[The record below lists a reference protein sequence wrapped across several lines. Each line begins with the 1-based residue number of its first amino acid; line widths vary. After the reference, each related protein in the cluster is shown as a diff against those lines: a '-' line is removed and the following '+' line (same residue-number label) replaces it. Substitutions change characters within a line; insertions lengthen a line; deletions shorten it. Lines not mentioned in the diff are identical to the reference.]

1 MDINGFGV
9 RNSTAQY
16 DGFCTGEFGTSVNLF
31 RGEVFF
37 DYPLVNNMPEKNGTG
52 IKVLAS
58 YSSNTDHAA
67 RTDNITEPTG
77 VLGLGWKF
85 GYPAIMRAY
94 TGQILPPGQ
103 EVFYYHNT
111 EGMSRLYQTNQPWII
126 AELDKGVKKEFDKQE
141 VSGTLSE
148 IFAENGIAVT
158 PGSKLYKKGKYYL
171 LEDCVEE
178 IELKIEKN
186 KNGKFNVSYNGIFF
200 EPSSFDFSRIVY
212 NTRFE
217 KWIIAQKDGIKKI
230 FGGIGSNGALQYIV
244 HCHGSVMPSMCREE
258 QERAV
263 RQWNLSRE
271 ISIWDDEVNYSYIQD
286 IGIAGEN
293 GLEYTRACYLSG
305 ITDWAGY
312 KTVLEYGN
320 KQYTDTIKEYADPH
334 HLYSQNPSGEPD
346 CYQSLYE
353 TRYLDK
359 IVTYGQ
365 DGEEIEQIGF
375 TYDIMQLCGNCK
387 IPGTGAKRLLSSV
400 TRRLSSGGKV
410 PPEKFT
416 YVTGQDANLGA
427 VSTITTAAGTVI
439 KYNYTQKQL
448 PQCSSRSVVVDKEGY
463 TSHKI
468 WNGQG
473 FSAVL
478 LYNNSTSLFR
488 IYGWKGR
495 FQVWTPQEQP
505 FSKTDGPVEAI
516 VLDGTVILYSSSEA
530 DNITKVVYYHENP
543 DVLGAWTKEAEE
555 VFQTAYCSVSAGSGW
570 MLVSGLDGGEMVRY
584 TYSLLERKTKREV
597 IKGNPGHIYSV
608 VSNGT
613 KYALLGYDAEGT
625 SGYKSSMLQFYY
637 LDGFGEWKETG
648 NILLPDM
655 EAVFDPVKRKTALS
669 ASYSGN
675 ICAIASVYET
685 DNSSFY
691 YKLHIW
697 EVTCQVSEI
706 FQKPY
711 TVNGGKNIWDMPEIS
726 WQPVISGQIIITGG
740 TVLVYNG
747 STVTE
752 NDKLSTST
760 FNFSEGNVLQAVG
773 NGYII
778 QSRVLDST
786 YKEVLVQALY
796 YNPEDSKDFSI
807 QEPFCISHEYPDKL
821 KENGYIPSI
830 SGSTA
835 VYDGTVYC
843 LDEQNP
849 FQNPVASIITNE
861 PSALVNGGSYIVYA
875 GDSGQACSIRITNGV
890 AGRFSLLDGKLPEVQ
905 SSSDIFST
913 EHPLD
918 ILLYI
923 DTGDSFDEPVSNYQ
937 VVQVLSDDG
946 FAITGKTYNYHDKD
960 AVCDSSGRF
969 AKYYVV
975 DVYNETGNSSG
986 YTRYQ
991 YCNSLADVLP
1001 SENAYVPYAM
1011 DGQLKDTSV
1020 YDNSGNILSKTIF
1033 NYEIVR
1039 CIADSPGQGR
1049 THAIYGAVT
1058 AKAASEIYEDG
1069 VVSAS
1074 LTEYNPYTGETS
1086 VVTTSSYNVFGD
1098 KTTVTERY
1106 YPAAA
1111 EYPSL
1116 KFQNRLAEKCRT
1128 VVEWQ
1133 RNNGDLQIAEAKA
1146 VQFENFCGKK
1156 RNITYGSRELR
1167 WMGKGNPYT
1176 GELPGSYIEE
1186 NKINKMDCYGN
1197 ILENETSAKIKQ
1209 IYKYSKDGIYSVG
1222 SVTDAVS
1229 GREVLLMSFERYE
1242 EIPEEWQEYITD
1254 ENCIAG
1260 SRSMKLK
1267 EGVWTPFIIHHLSK
1281 GEYAASFWS
1290 TGEAGIS
1297 LKGQNIKII
1306 EETSCKKKEGIYN
1319 IVRFEILQE
1328 EALHIQFCNN
1338 SKKTVFIDIF
1348 SISPFGNPPIMNIMK
1363 DGLVDAVIS
1372 SYGDFSRN
1380 IYDRRRNIIS
1390 VYNEKEA
1397 PSLSVPFYCR
1407 LSGFNKNPLNMNTE
1421 ILIKYTGETVY
1432 KKSAEPGAKII
1443 FPWKKDS
1450 SKGIAVYLDASGQGK
1465 ASLLFGNINIV
1476 QDNGTWTISDGNT
1489 KKQVKGD
1496 NGDGEWLLI
1505 AEKKLMFFFNGEYV
1519 FGTGQYEVPEYM
1531 SLSGN
1536 MSFTKL
1542 LYGQGISFGI
1552 RYIDTAGRIRQGQMF
1567 DGDKVTVT
1575 QNFYDGENRLIVQT
1589 KPVVLE
1595 NIQFGYING
1604 FASLDQD
1611 TGIMEGLVAEAY
1623 PEDEG
1628 FPYASQLYEATP
1640 VGRKTESGLPGKEYA
1655 ADPSVKKQD
1664 RKTVRMEYKPVK
1676 IPGLELEDGRYHYIT
1691 TISPDGDRTISILNS
1706 QKQQAAVAALG
1717 GDLAIISASDKTY
1730 TSSGCV
1736 ETNYLPAYFEG
1747 NRKSIRV
1754 KKYDFA
1760 GNLIS
1765 KSEPCCDGETKYC
1778 YMESGEKR
1786 FMQTPQNLQ
1795 EGSFIYQ
1802 KYDKMHR
1809 IVEEGVCFD
1818 PWEKAEACV
1827 DDNTYPSANYAKLCV
1842 YGYGDTLKNLTSL
1855 SNLCTV
1861 KSFKEDGTLEY
1872 EEYYEYDNAGRRISR
1887 EVKIPGTG
1895 RTFKDSCEFGMDEN
1909 IISTTSSDGIKILH
1923 NYDAA
1928 GRKTEETFTD
1938 GRKIAEFSYEPNDM
1952 LHTAHT
1958 DGGTTEYKYTSAGWI
1973 KQIKSPLLEENI
1985 KYNGTRIS
1993 EFTVKLNIEET
2004 GEVPAFVRYVTEY
2017 DSFGRL
2023 ASALCYDEDK
2033 LLEDISIKSVS
2044 YDADGNILQ
2053 MEAGNRLKEYIYH
2066 KESGRLLGTG
2076 RKDGFS
2082 YNADGAVIS
2091 AKEAGVDNIV
2101 YKNGKPVLFRK
2112 NGKEISIIY
2121 DTSGN
2126 RLLKTSPD
2134 GTKKVFLYNSN
2145 NKLSEEISV
2154 QDGSAKQYLY
2164 GQFGIRGI
2172 VGKDGVK
2179 DIYTDHLG
2187 SPRIVGERG
2196 TPVAAAQYT
2205 PYGKIMPLKGDM
2217 PAGYNGYG
2225 YDNETGLYYSSYRLY
2240 DPEIGR
2246 FYSIDPKE
2254 GNESPYVFCGN
2265 DPVNRT
2271 DPEGDSWWGVLLG
2284 VVVGIVGVVASVATL
2299 GACVPATLASETA
2312 LLAETVVGAVA
2323 GAVSSVAGSLVT
2335 AACDKQPVT
2344 GKMIASS
2351 LVSGAIGGLGA
2362 IAGPLGQAVMRPLMN
2377 VGVQSM
2383 KIAIAGAVTG
2393 CTIGAAAGIGGSL
2406 AYSAISGVPVSATSI
2421 VVAGLA
2427 GMGTGLL
2434 ATRAAYG
2441 LVTKGNILPVM
2452 IRADET
2458 GVILSGNRA
2467 MGLNINYG
2475 AENLNVRDEFQQMF
2489 QNTNFFS
2496 FVTDEQFRDV
2506 GIDMLRQ
2513 RVNPFEVRNI
2523 ANGAVPANPQDGAV
2537 IACHGFGRH
2546 CFVAVEYGGQQL
2558 YRPVSSS
2565 LFINYF
2571 NNDIRYQAINNAA
2584 YVKLFVCFS
2593 GSRPGSTSIAQ
2604 KFATALNKTVYGT
2617 RGVTW
2622 PCEADQ
2628 QYLMF

>member
-1 MDINGFGV
+1 MDINSFGI

-31 RGEVFF
+31 RGEAFF
-37 DYPLVNNMPEKNGTG
+37 DYPLIRGLPDKNGIG
-52 IKVLAS
+52 IKVLAA
-58 YSSNTDHAA
+58 YSSNTDHTA

-77 VLGLGWKF
+77 VMGLGWQF
-85 GYPAIMRAY
+85 GYPAIMRAD

-103 EVFYYHNT
+103 EVFYYNNT
-111 EGMSRLYQTNQPWII
+111 EGMSRLYQTARQWII
-126 AELDKGVKKEFDKQE
+126 AELDKEVQQEFDKHE
-141 VSGTLSE
+141 VSDTLSGV
-148 IFAENGIAVT
+148 FAENGIVVT
-158 PGSKLYKKGKYYL
+158 TGSKLYKEAGYYL

-186 KNGKFNVSYNGIFF
+186 KDGKFDISYNGVFF

-217 KWIIAQKDGIKKI
+217 KWIIIQKDGIKKI
-230 FGGIGSNGALQYIV
+230 FGGIGSNSALQYIV
-244 HCHGSVMPSMCREE
+244 HCHGSIMPSMCREE

-263 RQWNLSRE
+263 RQWNLSKE
-271 ISIWDDEVNYSYIQD
+271 ISIWDDEVSYSYIQD
-286 IGIAGEN
+286 TGTAGEN
-293 GLEYTRACYLSG
+293 GLEYTRACYLSS
-305 ITDWAGY
+305 IIDWAGY
-312 KTVLEYGN
+312 KTVMEYGQ
-320 KQYTDTIKEYADPH
+320 KQYTDTVKEYADPH
-334 HLYSQNPSGEPD
+334 HLYSQNPSEEPD

-353 TRYLDK
+353 TRYLEK

-365 DGEEIEQIGF
+365 NGEEIEQIGF
-375 TYDIMQLCGNCK
+375 NYDIVQLCGNCK
-387 IPGTGAKRLLSSV
+387 VPGTGAKRLLSSI
-400 TRRLSSGGKV
+400 TRQLSSGGKI

-416 YVTGQDANLGA
+416 YITGQDANLGA
-427 VSTITTAAGTVI
+427 ISTITTAAGTII

-448 PQCSSRSVVVDKEGY
+448 PQCSSRSVAIAKEGY

-468 WNGQG
+468 WNGPG

-488 IYGWKGR
+488 IYGWTGR

-516 VLDGTVILYSSSEA
+516 VLDGAVILYSSSEA

-543 DVLGAWTKEAEE
+543 DILGAWTKEAEE
-555 VFQTAYCSVSAGSGW
+555 VFHTAYCSVSAGSGW
-570 MLVSGLDGGEMVRY
+570 VLVSGLDGGEIVRY
-584 TYSLLERKTKREV
+584 TYNLLERKTNREV
-597 IKGNPGHIYSV
+597 IQGNHGHIYSV

-613 KYALLGYDAEGT
+613 RYALTGYDTEGAT
-625 SGYKSSMLQFYY
+625 GYKSSFLKFYY
-637 LDGFGEWKETG
+637 LDSFGNWKETES
-648 NILLPDM
+648 ILLPDM
-655 EAVFDPVKRKTALS
+655 EVVFDPVKRKIALS

-675 ICAIASVYET
+675 ICAIASVYKT

-691 YKLHIW
+691 YNLDIW
-697 EVTCQVSEI
+697 EVTCKVSEI
-706 FQKPY
+706 FHKPY
-711 TVNGGKNIWDMPEIS
+711 IVNGGKNVWDIPEIS

-740 TVLVYNG
+740 TVLLYNG
-747 STVTE
+747 STIIE
-752 NDKLSTST
+752 NDRLSTST
-760 FNFSEGNVLQAVG
+760 FNFSEGNVFQAVG

-778 QSRVLDST
+778 QSQVLDST
-786 YKEVLVQALY
+786 SKEVLVQALY
-796 YNPEDSKDFSI
+796 YNPEDSINFSI

-821 KENGYIPSI
+821 EENGYIPSI
-830 SGSTA
+830 CGNTA
-835 VYDGTVYC
+835 VYDDTIYC
-843 LDEQNP
+843 LDEENP
-849 FQNPVASIITNE
+849 FQSPVASIVTNK
-861 PSALVNGGSYIVYA
+861 PSSLVNGGSYIVYTD
-875 GDSGQACSIRITNGV
+875 GSGQACSIRITNGV
-890 AGRFSLLDGKLPEVQ
+890 AGGLSLIDGKLPEVQ
-905 SSSDIFST
+905 INSNIFST
-913 EHPLD
+913 EQPLD
-918 ILLYI
+918 IILYM
-923 DTGDSFDEPVSNYQ
+923 DTGDSFNEPVSNYQ
-937 VVQVLSDDG
+937 VAQILSDDG

-975 DVYNETGNSSG
+975 DVYNEAGNSSG

-1020 YDNSGNILSKTIF
+1020 YDNSGNVLSETVF

-1039 CIADSPGQGR
+1039 CIADSPGSDR
-1049 THAIYGAVT
+1049 TRAIYGAVT
-1058 AKAASEIYEDG
+1058 VKAMSETCEDG
-1069 VVSAS
+1069 VVSS
-1074 LTEYNPYTGETS
+1074 SVTEYNPYTGETS
-1086 VVTTSSYNVFGD
+1086 AVITSSYNIFGD
-1098 KTTVTERY
+1098 KTTVTKRY

-1111 EYPSL
+1111 EYPLL
-1116 KFQNRLAEKCRT
+1116 KFQNRLSEKSRT
-1128 VVEWQ
+1128 VIEWQ

-1146 VQFENFCGKK
+1146 VQFESFLGKK
-1156 RNITYGSRELR
+1156 RSIVYGSRELR
-1167 WMGKGNPYT
+1167 WTGKGNPYN
-1176 GELPGSYIEE
+1176 GELSGNYIEE
-1186 NKINKMDCYGN
+1186 NKTNKIDCYGN

-1209 IYKYSKDGIYSVG
+1209 IYKYSRDGVYSVG
-1222 SVTDAVS
+1222 SVTDAIS
-1229 GREVLLMSFERYE
+1229 DKEALLMSFESYE
-1242 EIPEEWQEYITD
+1242 EIPEEWKEYITD

-1260 SRSMKLK
+1260 SRSMKLE

-1290 TGEAGIS
+1290 TGEAEIS
-1297 LKGQNIKII
+1297 LKGQDIKIL

-1319 IVRFEILQE
+1319 ILRFEILKE
-1328 EALHIQFCNN
+1328 EAVRIQFCNN

-1348 SISPFGNPPIMNIMK
+1348 SISPFGNPPVINIMK
-1363 DGLVDAVIS
+1363 DGLIDAVVS

-1407 LSGFNKNPLNMNTE
+1407 QSCFNNQLNMNTE

-1432 KKSAEPGAKII
+1432 KKSAGTDEKII
-1443 FPWKKDS
+1443 FPWKQDS
-1450 SKGIAVYLDASGQGK
+1450 SKGIAVYMDARGQGK
-1465 ASLLFGNINIV
+1465 ASLVFGNITIV
-1476 QDNGTWTISDGNT
+1476 QDNGTWTISDGST
-1489 KKQVKGD
+1489 QKQVRGY

-1519 FGTGQYEVPEYM
+1519 FGTSQYKTPEYM
-1531 SLSGN
+1531 LLSGD
-1536 MSFTKL
+1536 MFFTKL

-1567 DGDKVTVT
+1567 DNGKVTVT
-1575 QNFYDGENRLIVQT
+1575 QSFYDCENRLIAQT

-1595 NIQFGYING
+1595 DIQFGYIDG
-1604 FASLDQD
+1604 FANLDQD
-1611 TGIMEGLVAEAY
+1611 TGIMTGVVAEAY

-1655 ADPSVKKQD
+1655 ADPAVKKQD
-1664 RKTVRMEYKPVK
+1664 HKTLRIEYKPVK
-1676 IPGLELEDGRYHYIT
+1676 IPGLKLEDGRYHYIT
-1691 TISPDGDRTISILNS
+1691 TISPDGDRTVSILNS
-1706 QKQQAAVAALG
+1706 QKQQAAVVALG
-1717 GDLAIISASDKTY
+1717 GDNAIISASDKVYTTY
-1730 TSSGCV
+1730 GCV
-1736 ETNYLPAYFEG
+1736 ETNYLPSYFEG
-1747 NRKSIRV
+1747 NLQNIRI
-1754 KKYDFA
+1754 KKYNYA
-1760 GNLIS
+1760 GKLIA

-1778 YMESGEKR
+1778 YTVSGEKR

-1802 KYDKMHR
+1802 RYDKMHR

-1818 PWEKAEACV
+1818 PWEKAEAYV
-1827 DDNTYPSANYAKLCV
+1827 DDSTYPSANYTKVCV
-1842 YGYGDTLKNLTSL
+1842 YEYGDTLKNLTSL

-1887 EVKIPGTG
+1887 EVKIPGIDK
-1895 RTFKDSCEFGMDEN
+1895 TFKDCCEFGWDEN

-1923 NYDAA
+1923 SYDAA
-1928 GRKTEETFTD
+1928 GRKTKETFPD
-1938 GRKIAEFSYEPNDM
+1938 GRKITEFVYEPNDM
-1952 LHTAHT
+1952 LHTAVT
-1958 DGGTTEYKYTSAGWI
+1958 DGGITEYKYTSSGWI
-1973 KQIKSPLLEENI
+1973 KQIKSPLMEENI

-2023 ASALCYDEDK
+2023 SSALCYDKDK
-2033 LLEDISIKSVS
+2033 LLEDISIQSVS
-2044 YDADGNILQ
+2044 YDADGNILE
-2053 MEAGNRLKEYIYH
+2053 MKAGNRLKEYIYH
-2066 KESGRLLGTG
+2066 KESGHLLGTG

-2091 AKEAGVDNIV
+2091 AKEAGIDNIV

-2126 RLLKTSPD
+2126 RLLKTSTD
-2134 GTKKVFLYNSN
+2134 GTKKVFLYNGN
-2145 NKLSEEISV
+2145 NKLSEKISV
-2154 QDGSAKQYLY
+2154 QDGKAEQYLY

-2172 VGKDGVK
+2172 VSKDGVK

-2187 SPRIVGERG
+2187 SPRIVGKYG

-2205 PYGKIMPLKGDM
+2205 PYGKILPLKGDM

-2225 YDNETGLYYSSYRLY
+2225 YDDETGIYYSSYRLY
-2240 DPEIGR
+2240 DPGIGR

-2254 GNESPYVFCGN
+2254 SNETPYVFCGN

-2271 DPEGDSWWGVLLG
+2271 DPDGDSWWGVLLG
-2284 VVVGIVGVVASVATL
+2284 VVVGIVGVAASVATL
-2299 GACVPATLASETA
+2299 GACIPATLASETV
-2312 LLAETVVGAVA
+2312 LLAETVVGSVA
-2323 GAVSSVAGSLVT
+2323 GAVGSVAGSLVT
-2335 AACDKQPVT
+2335 AACDKQPIT
-2344 GKMIASS
+2344 GRMIASS

-2362 IAGPLGQAVMRPLMN
+2362 IAGPLGQTVMRSLMN

-2393 CTIGAAAGIGGSL
+2393 CTVGAAAGIGGSL
-2406 AYSAISGVPVSATSI
+2406 AYSAISGEPVSATSI
-2421 VVAGLA
+2421 IIAGLA

-2441 LVTKGNILPVM
+2441 LMSKGNTLPVM
-2452 IRADET
+2452 IRANET
-2458 GVILSGNRA
+2458 NKILAGDRA
-2467 MGLNINYG
+2467 MGQIIPYHNN
-2475 AENLNVRDEFQQMF
+2475 NVHVGTVFQNRF
-2489 QNTNFFS
+2489 QNTKFFS
-2496 FVTDEQFRDV
+2496 FVTDNQFSSF
-2506 GIDMLRQ
+2506 GIDMLDNNINPF
-2513 RVNPFEVRNI
+2513 RVNNVAAIGPIN
-2523 ANGAVPANPQDGAV
+2523 NPQNSAV

-2546 CFVAVEYGGQQL
+2546 CFVAVEYGGKQV
-2558 YRPVSSS
+2558 YRPVEASV
-2565 LFINYF
+2565 FVNYF
-2571 NNDIRYQAINNAA
+2571 ATDNRYQAARGA
-2584 YVKLFVCFS
+2584 TYVKLFICFS

-2604 KFATALNKTVYGT
+2604 KFATALNNTVYGT
-2617 RGVTW
+2617 RGITW
-2622 PCEADQ
+2622 PCDANQ
-2628 QYLMF
+2628 RYLMF